1 MNAKNKLFTGSGRPA
16 AAAEE
21 SVMMGEF
28 SLVDSAIDDATS
40 VDSDPAALVEDAL
53 LGELF
58 FQQLEAQCQVLIMT
72 TLFQLVCDILC
83 THSAMQLHAA
93 ARQLSC
99 LIQCMHFDK

>member
-1 MNAKNKLFTGSGRPA
+1 MNAKNKVVAGSGGPA
-16 AAAEE
+16 AAED

-28 SLVDSAIDDATS
+28 SLVDSAVDDSTS

-72 TLFQLVCDILC
+72 IP
-83 THSAMQLHAA
+83 A
-93 ARQLSC
+93 C
-99 LIQCMHFDK
+99 L